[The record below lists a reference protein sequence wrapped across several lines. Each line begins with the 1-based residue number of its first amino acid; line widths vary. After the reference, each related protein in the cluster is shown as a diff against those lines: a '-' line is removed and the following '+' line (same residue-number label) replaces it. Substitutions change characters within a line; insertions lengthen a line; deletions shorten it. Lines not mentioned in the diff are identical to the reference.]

1 MKPRKGLVGP
11 HSDLSLPQRLI
22 PKEERERNG
31 GREEGRDG
39 ETAWQILREAGG
51 ASGEFPYT
59 IRRSI
64 SLQIA
69 EVILENRSIKKWNS
83 ERNML
88 HTSYFMCVLLAGGTR
103 EEARAPVRAY
113 RVQ

>member
-1 MKPRKGLVGP
+1 MKPRKGLVGH

-22 PKEERERNG
+22 LKEGR
-31 GREEGRDG
+31 GREG
-39 ETAWQILREAGG
+39 ETAWQLLPEAGG

-59 IRRSI
+59 IKRSI
-64 SLQIA
+64 FLQTVA
-69 EVILENRSIKKWNS
+69 VILENRSIKKWNS
-83 ERNML
+83 ERSML

-113 RVQ
+113 RAQ